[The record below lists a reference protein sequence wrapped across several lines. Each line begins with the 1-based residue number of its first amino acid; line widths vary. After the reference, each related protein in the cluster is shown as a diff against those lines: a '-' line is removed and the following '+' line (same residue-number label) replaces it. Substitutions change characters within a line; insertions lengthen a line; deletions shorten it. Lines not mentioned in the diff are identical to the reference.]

1 MVKLLITVEV
11 LNVLVTVEVNTS
23 LAPIAM
29 TRVTSD
35 TIVTMT
41 TMGGAIDIA
50 YCTVVLCYQSLVIY
64 LLVHI
69 HLCVA
74 ISPLVGLSK
83 SICSL

>member
-11 LNVLVTVEVNTS
+11 LNVLVTVE
-23 LAPIAM
+23 IAM